1 MKNYEVLDNL
11 NKINKFIQREVENNK
26 SFVSA
31 KARFVIK
38 KNLKALS
45 NIYEIYM
52 ECLKEILGK
61 YNVKTNEDGSIVIG
75 KDNPEADKIQAD
87 LQSLLNA
94 SSEVVINK
102 IAETDFTDDCLLGDM
117 LLLDFMTESEE

>member
-61 YNVKTNEDGSIVIG
+61 YNVKTNEDGSIVID